1 MRTSSYDKRVCPDEG
16 GENEDAPPPPPDLG
30 AFAAAVKAAMSKAR
44 LRPQKTW
51 YSQYSRTLRRH
62 VFRALS
68 SGVDPDFAALRR
80 ELRSLSE

>member
-1 MRTSSYDKRVCPDEG
+1 
-16 GENEDAPPPPPDLG
+16 
-30 AFAAAVKAAMSKAR
+30 MSKAR